1 MPVSVM
7 YSSVF
12 HYFVICAK
20 TCSRECLLGERVR
33 VNSNHTCKTV
43 SLKSHAVEQFLKFKG

>member
-1 MPVSVM
+1 MLLGTSMPVSVM

-43 SLKSHAVEQFLKFKG
+43 SLK